1 MTRSG
6 GPGVVARRIRIP
18 IIGLACSA
26 GDGLALERALSRVP
40 GVTDAY
46 VNCVTDT
53 AYLDVEPEGFSAAEA
68 ARVLEAFGA
77 REIRRR
83 ESTTSRPDAG

>member
-1 MTRSG
+1 VTRSG
-6 GPGVVARRIRIP
+6 GPGLMARRIRIP
-18 IIGLACSA
+18 IVGLACSA

-53 AYLDVEPEGFSAAEA
+53 AYLDVEPAWFSASEA
-68 ARVLEAFGA
+68 ARVLEALGA

-83 ESTTSRPDAG
+83 GSTTSSLDAG

>member
-1 MTRSG
+1 M
-6 GPGVVARRIRIP
+6 AARIRIP
-18 IIGLACSA
+18 IAGLACSA
-26 GDGLALERALSRVP
+26 GDGPALERALSRLP

-53 AYLDVEPEGFSAAEA
+53 AYLDVEAGKFMASEA

-77 REIRRR
+77 RDIRRR
-83 ESTTSRPDAG
+83 VSAVTRLGAG